1 MDIQYALAENEEIGT
16 VRETFFANQLLAS
29 HELSYSGKGDFLI
42 DNSVTIEV
50 GGMRN
55 SYSQVKDMANSW
67 LAVDEAEIGHG
78 NRIPLWL
85 FGFLN

>member
-1 MDIQYALAENEEIGT
+1 MDIQYALAENVEIGT
-16 VRETFFANQLLAS
+16 LRETFFANQLLAS

-50 GGMRN
+50 GGMRK
-55 SYSQVKDMANSW
+55 SYSQINDMANSW
-67 LAVDEAEIGHG
+67 LAVDETEIGHG

-85 FGFLN
+85 SGFLN